1 MVLVPKEA
9 DPIMLTLTV
18 QFAGIAQFIFWITVV
33 LVKISITLFNRRLTG
48 LTSERWMVAHNIF
61 LGLLV
66 CYLLIAVFLDIFQCI
81 HPVGVQFD
89 LHNFGSLKT
98 KPQCINPNATGIAL
112 SVIHVTLD
120 FALLCVPL
128 IVLYKIQM
136 STAKKLR
143 VGFLFSIGSISC
155 IGSVMRQVTQ
165 YHQPLDV
172 TWSMGVINWTT
183 IDIFFAITA
192 ASLPVLNALVPKR
205 WRFSVRSFRPFSSR
219 SHSGR
224 SGQNRASV
232 RLGSHESVSNP
243 ARLPHGAREPKFHD
257 ESILN
262 VDNVGNTWQET
273 TAPDGTV
280 LPVLRGAA
288 RLDQEGDIEKDARGF
303 R

>member
-1 MVLVPKEA
+1 
-9 DPIMLTLTV
+9 
-18 QFAGIAQFIFWITVV
+18 
-33 LVKISITLFNRRLTG
+33 
-48 LTSERWMVAHNIF
+48 
-61 LGLLV
+61 
-66 CYLLIAVFLDIFQCI
+66 
-81 HPVGVQFD
+81 
-89 LHNFGSLKT
+89 
-98 KPQCINPNATGIAL
+98 
-112 SVIHVTLD
+112 
-120 FALLCVPL
+120 
-128 IVLYKIQM
+128 M
-136 STAKKLR
+136 STGKKLR

-205 WRFSVRSFRPFSSR
+205 WRFSVCSFRLFLPR

-243 ARLPHGAREPKFHD
+243 ARLPHGGREPKFHD

-262 VDNVGNTWQET
+262 DNKGGSTWQET

-280 LPVLRGAA
+280 LTGARRA
-288 RLDQEGDIEKDARGF
+288 ASLNPDGDIEKDTMGF